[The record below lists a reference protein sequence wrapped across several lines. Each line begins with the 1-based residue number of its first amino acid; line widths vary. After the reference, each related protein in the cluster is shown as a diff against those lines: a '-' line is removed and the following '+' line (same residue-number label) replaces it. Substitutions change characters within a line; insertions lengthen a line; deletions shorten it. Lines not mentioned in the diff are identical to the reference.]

1 MGGAVASLHFA
12 VWWQYVLWNL
22 AGFGGALIV
31 NSFIEWAV
39 HRFIMHKPS
48 RLIPYGYEHVTTHH
62 TTFGSGPSYVVLSD
76 EMREAGLAF
85 TWREYV
91 LFPVG
96 CSLIY
101 LPLEWLVGRPI
112 FLGAILAVFLGLV
125 AFDIIHAHFHEPRG
139 GWLERTGAFR
149 FLNRHHRLHHE
160 RNWKNF
166 NVTNPLADLCLGT
179 LVTEPL
185 DPTHTP
191 PL

>member
-1 MGGAVASLHFA
+1 MAVASLHCA

-22 AGFGGALIV
+22 AGFAGALV
-31 NSFIEWAV
+31 ANSFVEWTV

-62 TTFGSGPSYVVLSD
+62 ATFGSGPSYVVMSD

-91 LFPVG
+91 LFPVFT
-96 CSLIY
+96 SLALYIPTE
-101 LPLEWLVGRPI
+101 LLIGRPI
-112 FLGAILAVFLGLV
+112 YLGCLLAVFFGLV
-125 AFDIIHAHFHEPRG
+125 AFDLIHYRFHFPQH
-139 GWLERTGAFR
+139 GWLERTAAFR

-166 NVTNPLADLCLGT
+166 NVTVPIADLLLGT
-179 LVTEPL
+179 LVTKPL
-185 DPTHTP
+185 DPAQTP